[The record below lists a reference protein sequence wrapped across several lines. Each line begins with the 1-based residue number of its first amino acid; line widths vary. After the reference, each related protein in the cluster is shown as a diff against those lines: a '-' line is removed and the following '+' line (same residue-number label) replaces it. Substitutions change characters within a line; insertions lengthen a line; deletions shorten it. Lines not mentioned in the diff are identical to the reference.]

1 MTKLRQTTIRAYI
14 AMRNHHEKML
24 EAAIERNDQ
33 TAIANETAILSQLKS
48 NLMLA

>member
-24 EAAIERNDQ
+24 DAAIQRNDAQ
-33 TAIANETAILSQLKS
+33 AIQDETKKLEALKS
-48 NLMLA
+48 MLA

>member
-1 MTKLRQTTIRAYI
+1 MTKVKQTKIRAYI

-33 TAIANETAILSQLKS
+33 QAITHETKVLEALKS
-48 NLMLA
+48 MLN

>member
-24 EAAIERNDQ
+24 EAAIARNDQ
-33 TAIANETAILSQLKS
+33 QAVADETRVLNALK
-48 NLMLA
+48 LMLA

>member
-24 EAAIERNDQ
+24 ESAKARNDQ
-33 TAIANETAILSQLKS
+33 QAIQDETKKLEALK
-48 NLMLA
+48 LMLA

>member
-24 EAAIERNDQ
+24 EAAIARNDHQ
-33 TAIANETAILSQLKS
+33 AIQDETKKLEALK
-48 NLMLA
+48 LMLA